1 MKALIAVATILLF
14 VPYSILPGQGQGQ
27 PRAVSIDELVAP
39 IALYPDAL
47 IAQILLSAANPA
59 QVQEFDRWLTA
70 NNQAASGQNLQDAAV
85 KAGFEASLVALA
97 LFPQV
102 IKQMASDL
110 NWTKTLGATFAA
122 NQDLIFASIQKL
134 RRQAQS
140 VGTLKTTPQQEVTT
154 QATSSGEEVIIIEPA
169 NPQVVYV
176 PQYNPQVVYTQAP
189 STTTVIIQEDDD
201 DWEEAVAAG
210 VIGFTA
216 GVAISS
222 FYNPYYYGGYG
233 WYGGGYMYNDGWDDY
248 LDHREDAREDWADH
262 REDIAEDRGDRAGDR
277 QENRSDRSQ
286 NASDNRTERQE
297 NRTDRGQGSQQQ
309 RTDRQQSRSDARAS
323 GETQRGQSGTATQGA
338 QGQRTTRS
346 GGAEARGYSGGT
358 KTQGTQQ
365 RSGSSDAFSG
375 YSRGSSQRSASTRG
389 QQSRSSAGRS
399 GGGRGGG
406 GRGGGAGAGEPPLRP
421 SRPGARERAGTG
433 RRCGVRA
440 DRNDPLSDVR
450 DARGGSRCACCCHE
464 GRRPRGTDCDLRTR
478 WPRAGGIVGSGNRPH
493 EPPGLPGRL
502 PRAQAVDR
510 GQPDSTDA
518 GHR

>member
-1 MKALIAVATILLF
+1 MAQT
-14 VPYSILPGQGQGQ
+14 
-27 PRAVSIDELVAP
+27 RAVSIDELVAP

-47 IAQILLSAANPA
+47 IAQILLSAADPA
-59 QVQEFDRWLTA
+59 AVQEFDQWLTA
-70 NNQAASGQNLQDAAV
+70 NNTALSGSNLQDAAV

-102 IKQMASDL
+102 VRQMASDL
-110 NWTKTLGATFAA
+110 NWTKTLGATFAV
-122 NQDLIFASIQKL
+122 NQQLIFDSIQKL

-140 VGTLKTTPQQEVTT
+140 VGTLKTTPQQEVTSQT
-154 QATSSGEEVIIIEPA
+154 TSSGEEVIIIEPA

-189 STTTVIIQEDDD
+189 STTTVVIQEDDD

-222 FYNPYYYGGYG
+222 FYNPYHYGGYG

-248 LDHREDAREDWADH
+248 IDHREDAREDWMDH

-277 QENRSDRSQ
+277 QENRSDRAE
-286 NASDNRTERQE
+286 NGRENRTDRQD
-297 NRTDRGQGSQQQ
+297 NRTDRGQNSTQQ

-323 GETQRGQSGTATQGA
+323 GETQRGQSGTATQSA

-358 KTQGTQQ
+358 RTQGAQQ

-375 YSRGSSQRSASTRG
+375 YSRGSSQRSASSRG
-389 QQSRSSAGRS
+389 QRSRSSAGRS
-399 GGGRGGG
+399 GRA
-406 GRGGGAGAGEPPLRP
+406 RRRRPAAGPCAGEPPLRP
-421 SRPGARERAGTG
+421 SRSGARRACWRWWSW
-433 RRCGVRA
+433 RRARGPKRSPY
-440 DRNDPLSDVR
+440 RDVR
-450 DARGGSRCACCCHE
+450 HARRGSGCACRCRE
-464 GRRPRGTDCDLRTR
+464 GRRPRGIDRDLWTR
-478 WPRAGGIVGSGNRPH
+478 WPRAGGIVGSGHRPH

-502 PRAQAVDR
+502 ARAQAVDR
-510 GQPDSTDA
+510 GRPDSPDA